1 MRDKNLVKSLQESLP
16 WNDFL
21 DALESSGFKRFHSI
35 DTIKLSSD
43 LQYKKMITSGSAII
57 VNSKVLSLGLKDPSL
72 LSLSPYMLFRPITES
87 QLKSIIV
94 QAQKFKIPITFAAG
108 KTGLSG
114 GFANYAAIIDLS
126 VLHSLDYP
134 YEIDLKKEVINVEQ
148 GVLVSDLIKLVPIRT
163 NKEFIFPVQPA
174 SALKLPV
181 RVGGLIS
188 SNASGVTSGKLG
200 AAEDWIET
208 LRIMLPN
215 GEIIEI
221 GRESPF
227 FHKIVGGNGYFAVV
241 LNATFRLYKPEKEL
255 KYKII
260 YGYNLDSAFNG
271 LQNVLEHKIFPLI
284 SEFVSSPLKLP
295 GIFNDLN
302 INDKTSEIVKWAVM
316 LKGSPSEVTSFAE
329 IMNNESECL
338 MKDLSEEAFQDYLQE
353 RSAFALLV
361 QTTDKDS
368 DFIAFPGFEDIL
380 SPPKF
385 LPEII
390 RTINSIFKDKDFHE
404 VIFGYGHINF
414 RKGKGLLLHM
424 RLPVPI
430 EYLYKENEVKKAL
443 ICETVYNVITTLKE
457 KYGIQPKAEHS
468 PGIYKILLDYKF
480 RNQLR
485 HDIIQNQAFY
495 NPHLIIF
502 DNVAKKIQEANAN
515 SERVP
520 YLVNQN
526 LTKDVEKQVVVSFM
540 LNYI

>member
-1 MRDKNLVKSLQESLP
+1 MNDRNLVKFLQESLP
-16 WNDFL
+16 WNEFL
-21 DALESSGFKRFHSI
+21 DALESSGFKRFHTI

-43 LQYKKMITSGSAII
+43 LRYKKMINSGSAII

-72 LSLSPYMLFRPITES
+72 LSLSPYILFRPITEN
-87 QLKSIIV
+87 QLKTIIV
-94 QAQKFKIPITFAAG
+94 HAQEYKIPITFAAG

-126 VLHSLDYP
+126 ELQSLDYQ
-134 YEIDLKKEVINVEQ
+134 YEIDLNKEVIKVEQ
-148 GVLVSDLIKLVPIRT
+148 RVLVSDLIKLVPIKT

-181 RVGGLIS
+181 RVGGLIA

-200 AAEDWIET
+200 AAEDWVVII
-208 LRIMLPN
+208 RIMLPS
-215 GEIIEI
+215 GEIVEI
-221 GRESPF
+221 DRQNPF
-227 FHKIVGGNGYFAVV
+227 FQKIVGGNGYFAVI
-241 LNATFRLYKPEKEL
+241 LNATFRLYKPEKEQ

-271 LQNVLEHKIFPLI
+271 LQIVLDHKILPLI

-302 INDKTSEIVKWAVM
+302 VNDKTNENVKWAVM
-316 LKGSPSEVTSFAE
+316 LKGSPSEVNSFAE

-338 MKDLSEEAFQDYLQE
+338 MKDLSEEAFQEYLQE

-390 RTINSIFKDKDFHE
+390 RSINSIFKDKGFHE

-443 ICETVYNVITTLKE
+443 ICETVYDVITKLKE

-468 PGIYKILLDYKF
+468 PGIYKILLDYTF

-495 NPHLIIF
+495 NPHLIIL
-502 DNVAKKIQEANAN
+502 DNVIKKMLEINTN
-515 SERVP
+515 SDRIP
-520 YLVNQN
+520 YAVIQN
-526 LTKDVEKQVVVSFM
+526 LTKEVEKQVVVSFM